1 MNEIKE
7 FMKRKMSEVKVTKE
21 KMLRLIERMWGIYSL
36 LYQEN
41 YEIYKDKHE
50 TYLSIRHLIGQ
61 RPKKNRAFV
70 ERWVNELAIHFLGEN
85 ADELSKEFCF
95 EHLKA
100 MLLMAGV
107 EVSDEEEKNDMS
119 IL

>member
-1 MNEIKE
+1 
-7 FMKRKMSEVKVTKE
+7 MSEPTKE
-21 KMLRLIERMWGIYSL
+21 EMLLFLNSVTARWGGMIPSEMRLYEAIRRLI
-36 LYQEN
+36 
-41 YEIYKDKHE
+41 K
-50 TYLSIRHLIGQ
+50 Q

-70 ERWVNELAIHFLGEN
+70 ERWVDELAIHFLGGN

-107 EVSDEEEKNDMS
+107 EVSDE
-119 IL
+119 